1 MPSNFFN
8 TEAPLLLALAACPVS
23 KLPFLTIDTLLHP
36 VPSHAIPHPRSS
48 CFGITIHRAIP
59 YHVTQTESSTIF
71 NIFFPCAACF
81 LCLQRWSKLHSWRR
95 WARSTSKTKTLQAEP
110 NLPIP
115 FKYVGWNVS
124 FQTNQLEFVEVCHR
138 FVFPGCKLPLVKI
151 FISCIWAFFRT
162 RHTYTWQRKQSPAA
176 TSAKPL

>member
-1 MPSNFFN
+1 MSGACFVWEALCLN
-8 TEAPLLLALAACPVS
+8 TRELWWSLGEYRCHPISLIIHAPLLLALAACPVS
-23 KLPFLTIDTLLHP
+23 ELPFLTIDILLHP
-36 VPSHAIPHPRSS
+36 VPSHPMPHPRSS
-48 CFGITIHRAIP
+48 CFGITIYRAIP

-71 NIFFPCAACF
+71 NIFFPSAACF

-124 FQTNQLEFVEVCHR
+124 FQTNHLEFVEVCHR
-138 FVFPGCKLPLVKI
+138 FVVPGVNCP
-151 FISCIWAFFRT
+151 
-162 RHTYTWQRKQSPAA
+162 
-176 TSAKPL
+176 

>member
-1 MPSNFFN
+1 M
-8 TEAPLLLALAACPVS
+8 
-23 KLPFLTIDTLLHP
+23 
-36 VPSHAIPHPRSS
+36 
-48 CFGITIHRAIP
+48 P
-59 YHVTQTESSTIF
+59 YHTQGPVALGLPYTEPYHTMSHKQNLQPSSIY
-71 NIFFPCAACF
+71 FFPSAACF

-138 FVFPGCKLPLVKI
+138 FVFPGCKLPLVTLVKI
-151 FISCIWAFFRT
+151 FISCIWAFFP
-162 RHTYTWQRKQSPAA
+162 HTYTWQRKQGLHQHRQNRCNFWRS
-176 TSAKPL
+176 TSRDAWRLSSTKPPIAVLYPI